1 MGGRRELS
9 FVAGGLVGL
18 MAAGLGYLSMRFRSG
33 RLRAE
38 RVWAA
43 TDCRKLTDI
52 GSVEHLSIL
61 PLIDWYADS
70 SELRTEPGVSY
81 LVRAGDT
88 TLLFDVG
95 FNAHAEHPSP
105 LLRNMATIG
114 LAVADLDAIFIS
126 HLHEDHVGGIPCQLR
141 HTFALSADA
150 VDLRG
155 VPAWVPQPMDHP
167 SADVRVVTRPRVIA
181 PGVATTGVIPR
192 QMFFLG
198 WTQEQSMVVNVEGR
212 GLVIIVGC
220 GHPTLER
227 ILQRVEACFDVPIYG
242 VIGGLH
248 YPVTA
253 SREMLAGIP
262 MQRILG
268 TGKWPW
274 DPINRADVRSNI
286 ALLHSRH
293 PQLVGLSPHDSC
305 DWSIGAFR
313 AAFGAAYRDVLVG
326 REIVVQ

>member
-1 MGGRRELS
+1 MGSRGALI
-9 FVAGGLVGL
+9 FAAGGLLGL
-18 MAAGLGYLSMRFRSG
+18 LTAAAGYLALRFQRG
-33 RLRAE
+33 RHLAD

-43 TDCRKLTDI
+43 TDCPKLADI
-52 GSVEHLSIL
+52 GAVKHLSIL
-61 PLIDWYADS
+61 PLIDWYAAT
-70 SELRTEPGVSY
+70 SELLTEPGVSY
-81 LVRAGDT
+81 LVRAGNT

-105 LLRNMATIG
+105 LLRNMATLG
-114 LAVADLDAIFIS
+114 LAVAALDAIFIS
-126 HLHEDHVGGIPCQLR
+126 HMHEDHVGGIPCQLR
-141 HTFALSADA
+141 HTFALSAGP

-155 VPAWVPQPMDHP
+155 IPAWVPQPMTQP
-167 SADVRVVTRPRVIA
+167 GADVRVVTGPQVIA

-198 WTQEQSMVVNVEGR
+198 WTQEQSMVVNVEGK

-227 ILQRVEACFDVPIYG
+227 ILERVERCFDAPIYG
-242 VIGGLH
+242 VVGGLH

-262 MQRILG
+262 LQRILG

-274 DPINRADVRSNI
+274 DPINRADVRDNI
-286 ALLHSRH
+286 ALLQSRH
-293 PQLVGLSPHDSC
+293 PFLVGLSPHDSC
-305 DWSIGAFR
+305 DWSITAFR
-313 AAFGAAYRDVLVG
+313 KAFGPVYRDVWVG
-326 REIVVQ
+326 QEIVVQ